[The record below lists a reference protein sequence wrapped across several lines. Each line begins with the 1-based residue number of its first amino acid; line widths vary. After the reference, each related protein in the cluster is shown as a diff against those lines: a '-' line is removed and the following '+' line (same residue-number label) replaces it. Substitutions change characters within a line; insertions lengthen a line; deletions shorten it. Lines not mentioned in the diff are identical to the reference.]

1 MRKFFHWML
10 AAILTISGTMTVQA
24 QMMKAADIEK
34 YAKEKYGDKWLD
46 AAKNLAEELTLDKNE
61 SLTYQQVIL
70 AEGKTK
76 EQLYVALN
84 YWATATFKDHNAITL
99 NDKEAG
105 CIIIS
110 STISNIVEHT
120 GTLNKYSV
128 SITPVIRLDIKEGRV
143 RVTYT
148 VQNYDI
154 LRDISGGWLSP
165 VDKDDKTFGDSKRKK
180 GDMTNA
186 SLYDEQWEIARH
198 YPFVQKDAQKRTCA
212 KALVMTHAYS
222 NAIIDKVEEALK
234 NGIVGNEDDDWTTA
248 DGTVSHYADVCAAF
262 DHFQQQRDPS
272 RPLVISGFSQGG
284 MAVVELLKHISD
296 ETYRQLAAAY
306 VLGYKVTEA
315 DMAVC
320 SHIRPAQGE
329 TDTGVT
335 VCYNTVKDVKYI
347 KPVIAAS
354 DVCINPVNWRTD
366 AIPATLHDTITIAV
380 STEHHVLVATGYS
393 ASEYPP
399 YKDLINVGDIHS
411 CEPWLYSECLAKNI
425 AVRAE
430 EWRKK
435 Q

>member
-105 CIIIS
+105 CISIS

-154 LRDISGGWLSP
+154 LRDIS
-165 VDKDDKTFGDSKRKK
+165 T
-180 GDMTNA
+180 
-186 SLYDEQWEIARH
+186 I
-198 YPFVQKDAQKRTCA
+198 
-212 KALVMTHAYS
+212 
-222 NAIIDKVEEALK
+222 
-234 NGIVGNEDDDWTTA
+234 
-248 DGTVSHYADVCAAF
+248 
-262 DHFQQQRDPS
+262 PS
-272 RPLVISGFSQGG
+272 SRRMPRSAPAPRP
-284 MAVVELLKHISD
+284 
-296 ETYRQLAAAY
+296 
-306 VLGYKVTEA
+306 
-315 DMAVC
+315 
-320 SHIRPAQGE
+320 
-329 TDTGVT
+329 
-335 VCYNTVKDVKYI
+335 
-347 KPVIAAS
+347 
-354 DVCINPVNWRTD
+354 W
-366 AIPATLHDTITIAV
+366 
-380 STEHHVLVATGYS
+380 
-393 ASEYPP
+393 
-399 YKDLINVGDIHS
+399 
-411 CEPWLYSECLAKNI
+411 
-425 AVRAE
+425 
-430 EWRKK
+430 
-435 Q
+435 